1 MLIRKLNDA
10 ILFQPQI
17 KDENGETEEI
27 SEFDE
32 SEFIV
37 KNHNN
42 NTDLGM
48 KQIKVKSVDRFLIY
62 TMNNTLFNK
71 IEKKKYLKHSID
83 DIDEPD

>member
-48 KQIKVKSVDRFLIY
+48 K
-62 TMNNTLFNK
+62 
-71 IEKKKYLKHSID
+71 
-83 DIDEPD
+83 